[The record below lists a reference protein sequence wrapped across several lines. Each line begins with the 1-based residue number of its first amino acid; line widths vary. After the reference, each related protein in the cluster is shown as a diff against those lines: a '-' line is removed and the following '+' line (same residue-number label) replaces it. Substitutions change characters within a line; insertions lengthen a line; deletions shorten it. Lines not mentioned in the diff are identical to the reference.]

1 MKKRFLALAMILTMS
16 FGSMIS
22 VHAADNSNELTP
34 EQQAVINSYESITV
48 SDTSKI
54 PASTGI
60 SKSGAASAKAASA
73 STTWRGTFSRGSSL
87 MWSKDYISWT
97 TSGGKVTSSTGWQEA
112 GYIFPN
118 IARATGISKFS
129 SSSSSVTYKACKTIG
144 AGVVTPWGDVT
155 VYEQDYT
162 DFLRG
167 TGSGGFDTWQ

>member
-1 MKKRFLALAMILTMS
+1 MIFTMS
-16 FGSMIS
+16 FGSMLS
-22 VHAADNSNELTP
+22 VHAADSANELTP

-48 SDTSKI
+48 SDASEI
-54 PASTGI
+54 PASA
-60 SKSGAASAKAASA
+60 KAASTRAASA
-73 STTWRGTFSRGSSL
+73 STTWRGTFSRGSDL

-129 SSSSSVTYKACKTIG
+129 SSSSSVTYKATKTIG

-167 TGSGGFDTWQ
+167 TGSGDFDTWQ